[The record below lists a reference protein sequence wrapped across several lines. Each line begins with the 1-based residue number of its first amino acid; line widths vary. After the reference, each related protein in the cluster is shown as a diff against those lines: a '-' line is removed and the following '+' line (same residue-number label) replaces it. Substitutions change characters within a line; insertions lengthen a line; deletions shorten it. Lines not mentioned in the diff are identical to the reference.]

1 MGHAIG
7 FPHSYGGLTYYLDE
21 PDEVYP
27 YDNPMDIMSSG
38 GLIGTVAVNRYA
50 AGWIDPANVAVHP
63 KGQTHTYELRAPG
76 AGGTQMLVLQDPR
89 LGAMITLG
97 ARVAESFDS
106 SIPKEGVEVYRVDHN
121 DCAAADLSEC
131 WGLRLRIQPFPPA
144 EPDADGVLR
153 GDQTQHVHSV
163 GDEFEAGTATV
174 EIVERVGR
182 NFTVRVTDEA
192 EPDFAGRFSDDDA
205 SVHQAN
211 IEIIAGRGIT
221 VGCDSAHPD
230 RFCPSRAVTRAQM
243 MAFLARALD
252 EEGNRDQA
260 TSRFTDVPDDAW
272 YLPYLARLAELGVVQ
287 TSSGGA
293 FRPADPLTRAEM
305 AVLLTRAFAHITA
318 VAEPTGVFEDVP
330 ADAPYAGEVEAI
342 LNAGITRR
350 ISAALKPAR
359 SRGSTDQLTDN
370 TVTRA
375 QMAFY
380 NRLSDLV
387 PRRCGPV
394 KQFLRKRPSSLC
406 FI

>member
-7 FPHSYGGLTYYLDE
+7 FPHSYGGLTYLNE
-21 PDEVYP
+21 PDEVYQ

-38 GLIGTVAVNRYA
+38 GLIGTVTVNRYA

-76 AGGTQMLVLQDPR
+76 ADGTQMLVLQDPR

-97 ARVAESFDS
+97 ARVSESFDS

-131 WGLRLRIQPFPPA
+131 WGLRLRIQPFPPS
-144 EPDADGVLR
+144 EPDADGVHR

-211 IEIIAGRGIT
+211 IEIIAEQGIT

-230 RFCPSRAVTRAQM
+230 RFCPGRTVTRAQM

-252 EEGNRDQA
+252 EEGDDQA

-272 YLPYLARLAELGVVQ
+272 YLPYLQRLADLGVVQ
-287 TSSGGA
+287 TSPGSA

-305 AVLLTRAFAHITA
+305 AVLLTRAFEHIIA
-318 VAEPTGVFEDVP
+318 FAEPTGVFDDVP
-330 ADAPYAGEVEAI
+330 ANAANAANAGEIEATYA
-342 LNAGITRR
+342 AGVTR
-350 ISAALKPAR
+350 
-359 SRGSTDQLTDN
+359 GCSTQPLRYCPND

-375 QMAFY
+375 QMA
-380 NRLSDLV
+380 S
-387 PRRCGPV
+387 
-394 KQFLRKRPSSLC
+394 FLARTLQ
-406 FI
+406 